1 MNIEE
6 TLKTLCALPSVS
18 GGEKNAHEALIK
30 LLSQYSD
37 NVKTDGFGNVI

>member
-30 LLSQYSD
+30 QIGRAH
-37 NVKTDGFGNVI
+37 V